1 MYQIYQIANNDTLP
15 SIAQKF
21 NTTIDEL
28 RRINGMGMNYMINQ
42 GNYLVVPNL
51 MNEMYKTYTVNQGD
65 NLYKIAMSNGTT
77 VQNLL
82 LINGLKENEFIYP
95 GQQILIPKEGLNIYV
110 TEEETLD
117 DVVKKAGI
125 SVQDLIEQ
133 NKTIYLL
140 PDQII
145 VYKKR
150 ENM

>member
-1 MYQIYQIANNDTLP
+1 MYQIYQIATNDTLP

-28 RRINGMGMNYMINQ
+28 RKINGMGMNYMVSP

-51 MNEMYKTYTVNQGD
+51 MNDMYKAYTVNQGD

-77 VQNLL
+77 IQNLL

-95 GQQILIPKEGLNIYV
+95 GQQILIPNEGVNIYV

-117 DVVKKAGI
+117 DVAKKAGVSI
-125 SVQDLIEQ
+125 QDLIEQ
-133 NKTIYLL
+133 NSSIYLL
-140 PDQII
+140 PEQII
-145 VYKKR
+145 IYKKR